1 MTQDLEPE
9 ECPDAYQNPKCPYVT
24 MINQHSSDIHQIKN
38 ALIGEDLQDGL
49 VADVQ
54 TLKTYFRITAAGLVI
69 VVPIAVG
76 HKHILSA
83 FSFFQFFD
91 VDH

>member
-1 MTQDLEPE
+1 
-9 ECPDAYQNPKCPYVT
+9 

-38 ALIGEDLQDGL
+38 ALIGENLQDGL

-76 HKHILSA
+76 LA
-83 FSFFQFFD
+83 FKLLGFY
-91 VDH
+91 

>member
-1 MTQDLEPE
+1 
-9 ECPDAYQNPKCPYVT
+9 

-54 TLKTYFRITAAGLVI
+54 TSKLIFE
-69 VVPIAVG
+69 
-76 HKHILSA
+76 
-83 FSFFQFFD
+83 
-91 VDH
+91 

>member
-1 MTQDLEPE
+1 LSQDLEAE
-9 ECPDAYQNPKCPYVT
+9 ECSDAYQNPKCPYVT

-38 ALIGEDLQDGL
+38 ALIGKDLQGGL

-54 TLKTYFRITAAGLVI
+54 TLKTYFRITASALVV

-76 HKHILSA
+76 LALKFLG
-83 FSFFQFFD
+83 
-91 VDH
+91 VY

>member
-1 MTQDLEPE
+1 MAEPE
-9 ECPDAYQNPKCPYVT
+9 ECECAYQNPKCPYVT

-38 ALIGEDLQDGL
+38 ALIGKDLQGGL

-54 TLKTYFRITAAGLVI
+54 TLKTYFRITAGALVV

-76 HKHILSA
+76 LALKFLG
-83 FSFFQFFD
+83 
-91 VDH
+91 VY

>member
-1 MTQDLEPE
+1 MTQNLEAE

-69 VVPIAVG
+69 VVPVAVG
-76 HKHILSA
+76 LALKLIG
-83 FSFFQFFD
+83 FC
-91 VDH
+91 

>member
-1 MTQDLEPE
+1 MTAKLEVE

-38 ALIGEDLQDGL
+38 ALVGEDLQGGL
-49 VADVQ
+49 VSDVH
-54 TLKTYFRITAAGLVI
+54 TLKTYFRITATALVV

-76 HKHILSA
+76 LALKLLGI
-83 FSFFQFFD
+83 
-91 VDH
+91 